1 MYEPYHKLGIVCFI
15 ILSVEPLGKSTL
27 KPIGLHSVKSA
38 I

>member
-1 MYEPYHKLGIVCFI
+1 MYEPYHKLGIVYN
-15 ILSVEPLGKSTL
+15 ILSIEPLGKSTL